1 MIDSMGMRAFIYIY
15 ICIFRYYLYMYY
27 MLYKLVLIY
36 IYICAISTVYVY
48 IYICYNV
55 DIVVFEGIDVFIP
68 GGKKGIL
75 HGDIS
80 IVGYNQ
86 VDMTFGCV

>member
-1 MIDSMGMRAFIYIY
+1 MCNKYC
-15 ICIFRYYLYMYY
+15 ICI
-27 MLYKLVLIY
+27 
-36 IYICAISTVYVY
+36 Y

>member
-1 MIDSMGMRAFIYIY
+1 MYI
-15 ICIFRYYLYMYY
+15 
-27 MLYKLVLIY
+27 
-36 IYICAISTVYVY
+36 Y

-55 DIVVFEGIDVFIP
+55 DIVVLEGIDVFIP
-68 GGKKGIL
+68 GEKKGIL

>member
-1 MIDSMGMRAFIYIY
+1 VCVI
-15 ICIFRYYLYMYY
+15 L
-27 MLYKLVLIY
+27 
-36 IYICAISTVYVY
+36 Y

-55 DIVVFEGIDVFIP
+55 DIVVLEGIDVFIP
-68 GGKKGIL
+68 GEEIGIL

-86 VDMTFGCV
+86 VDMTFGCVSNWVYTTSNCQV